1 MTEQQGV
8 STPVIEPMTLKDVDA
23 VLSIEQCIHAYPW
36 MRGHFVDSLT
46 SGYRA
51 QLLRLDDR
59 LAGYAIVMMTPDDAQ
74 LLDIG
79 IDLLWQRQ
87 GWGGYFLRHLL
98 IEAQASAVSRM
109 LLEVR
114 ASNQAALALYER
126 CGFTQIGVR
135 RHYYSGAGGREDALV
150 MECLLPIQQGSVAL

>member
-1 MTEQQGV
+1 MIAQQ
-8 STPVIEPMTLKDVDA
+8 STHLATFEPMTLADVDD
-23 VLSIEQCIHAYPW
+23 VLAIEQRVHVFPW
-36 MRGHFVDSLT
+36 TRGHFVDSLA

-51 QLLRLDDR
+51 HLLRLEDH
-59 LAGYAIVMMTPDDAQ
+59 LAGYSIVMMTPDDAQ

-79 IDLLWQRQ
+79 MDLPWQRH
-87 GWGGYFLRHLL
+87 GWGAYFLRHLL

-114 ASNQAALALYER
+114 ASNQAARALYSR

-135 RHYYSGAGGREDALV
+135 RNYYSGPGGREDALV
-150 MECLLPIQQGSVAL
+150 MECPLSSVQGSGA